1 MSLVAIRAFL
11 ANQWQGAG
19 HSLVSAGCGLLL
31 VLMAFTGGALADTP
45 SLRVADA
52 WVRGVPERS
61 VWTGYL
67 VIENAMDRPLRLVE
81 VRSPDFEHVEIHAT
95 RIVQGAVTMKQ
106 IKSLEIPARGR
117 LALLPNGPHL
127 MLFRP
132 RRALSERGSAILE
145 LGFEN
150 GERMRIT
157 AVVRQDAPPP
167 GPHGAH

>member
-1 MSLVAIRAFL
+1 MSLAAIR
-11 ANQWQGAG
+11 
-19 HSLVSAGCGLLL
+19 HSLVNRRQVAGRGLVFASCGLLL
-31 VLMAFTGGALADTP
+31 ALAAFTGGARADAP
-45 SLRVADA
+45 SLRVTDA
-52 WVRGVPERS
+52 WVRGVPDRP

-67 VIENAMDRPLRLVE
+67 VIENATDRPVRLVE

-95 RIVQGAVTMKQ
+95 RIVQGMVTMQ
-106 IKSLEIPARGR
+106 HIKSLEIPARGR

-132 RRALSERGSAILE
+132 RTTLSERGSATLE

-150 GERMRIT
+150 GARMRIT
-157 AVVRQDAPPP
+157 AAVRQAAPP